1 MDRPPEALFTCPQR
15 PEKKEEKEEREE
27 GLVEQ
32 TEDDTDPSQLRLEPI
47 AEGAPKVYPF
57 MLDQIGPDFTM
68 AFFGKRREG
77 KSFAMRWMLYHLR
90 HKIPRI
96 YVFTNTRLNGF
107 WQEFVPEDKIFD
119 GYSAGVMNQIKQNQI
134 KIVTWMMKHPDEGKK
149 INPYVVVVLEDCM
162 SQDLHHMEQ
171 LTDLFFN
178 GRHLKILLMISLQY
192 ARGIPPGESVVVGWF
207 GVCDSLHTRVHS
219 GVEFLPSSDLW
230 ASRPGG
236 LFCCVCP

>member
-1 MDRPPEALFTCPQR
+1 MTDDTPPRYLFTCPQR
-15 PEKKEEKEEREE
+15 PEKAAEKEARELGE
-27 GLVEQ
+27 VE
-32 TEDDTDPSQLRLEPI
+32 ESKDDTDVAQLRLVDLP
-47 AEGAPKVYPF
+47 EGAPKVYPF

-96 YVFTNTRLNGF
+96 FVFTNTRLNGF
-107 WQEFVPEDKIFD
+107 WQEFVPDHKIFD
-119 GYSAGVMNQIKQNQI
+119 GYSPGVMAQIKKQQTE
-134 KIVTWMMKHPDEGKK
+134 IVTWMMKHPKEGKK

-192 ARGIPPGESVVVGWF
+192 ARGIPPGESPVVVGWF
-207 GVCDSLHTRVHS
+207 GVCDSLHTQVHS
-219 GVEFLPSSDLW
+219 GVEFPPSS
-230 ASRPGG
+230 G
-236 LFCCVCP
+236 